1 MIKFYA
7 QSKKKN
13 FTDKVNISFK
23 INNYLKAIWKK
34 ERRNSPS
41 KQRREKKRFI
51 IFARFSPTIKP
62 RDCVRWGKKMNER
75 KVRNWNW
82 PWTWIRH
89 KEWTRGASGF
99 NVLESFSRVSPLRG
113 ALTLSKFRNARPYA
127 SSRITLP
134 VGTCVNYACAID
146 APPVKLPS
154 SLPRLF
160 SNPLPSPFHRSSLS
174 TVPSIPFQQFF
185 LPIRPKRSR
194 V

>member
-1 MIKFYA
+1 
-7 QSKKKN
+7 
-13 FTDKVNISFK
+13 
-23 INNYLKAIWKK
+23 
-34 ERRNSPS
+34 
-41 KQRREKKRFI
+41 
-51 IFARFSPTIKP
+51 
-62 RDCVRWGKKMNER
+62 MNER

-194 V
+194 VQKNRTKLNCCEIRTRIPSMFQKIRIIYYLFSRRLTVIYIFLNLL